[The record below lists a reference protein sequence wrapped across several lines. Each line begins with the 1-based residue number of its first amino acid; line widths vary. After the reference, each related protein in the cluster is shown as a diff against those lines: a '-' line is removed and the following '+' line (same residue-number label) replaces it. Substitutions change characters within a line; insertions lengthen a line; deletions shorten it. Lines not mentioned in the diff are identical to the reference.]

1 MKVKKWLDVAL
12 IVFLVAFFGWM
23 LITGISDSR
32 KAWDAANEAVA
43 RGEIDLPIYYEG
55 R

>member
-1 MKVKKWLDVAL
+1 MKKLLDKFL
-12 IVFLVAFFGWM
+12 IMLIVAFFAWM

-32 KAWDAANEAVA
+32 KAWDAAYEAVA
-43 RGEIDLPIYYEG
+43 HGEIELPIYYEG